1 MRSFCASS
9 CARSWVRSRKIFR
22 KPRRWSASGS
32 MTPLPQK
39 VEPSLRR
46 CQRSFAARPFERAS
60 AISRAGAA
68 VLGGK
73 EDVARAADHVGLMV
87 AEDALG
93 AGVPGRDPAVR
104 VEGEDRVFLGA
115 LEDQAEPLLR
125 VAVRP
130 LRRAAFNDR
139 LAQLTRDLVDL
150 AKAG

>member
-9 CARSWVRSRKIFR
+9 CARSWVRSRKILR

-32 MTPLPQK
+32 MTPLPQN

-46 CQRSFAARPFERAS
+46 CQRSFAALPLERAS
-60 AISRAGAA
+60 AISRAGPPRGRERHLARGLAGGA
-68 VLGGK
+68 VLGGE
-73 EDVARAADHVGLMV
+73 EDVARAADHVRLMV

-104 VEGEDRVFLGA
+104 IEGEDRVFLGA
-115 LEDQAEPLLR
+115 LEDQAESLLR

-130 LRRAAFNDR
+130 LGGAAFD
-139 LAQLTRDLVDL
+139 
-150 AKAG
+150 